1 MLSTFT
7 PTIYKH
13 WVIISVNIGFI
24 PMGCILRQ
32 ACCECDYFISTF
44 NDNFQC
50 MGNDSCCIFIHL
62 TGDRKNRHWTSD
74 LFLHNKFCFTINDQ
88 NQIPYVV
95 CLPRLTWYTLPSI
108 DSFLNKNDHNL
119 REWEANFF
127 ILCLLIGTNGFLG
140 IMLVENE
147 VIVMRCVDIFIFI

>member
-7 PTIYKH
+7 PTIYKR

-24 PMGCILRQ
+24 PMGCILLQ

-62 TGDRKNRHWTSD
+62 TGDRKNRHWTSN

-95 CLPRLTWYTLPSI
+95 CLPRLTIMILFQITITITYVNGKLI
-108 DSFLNKNDHNL
+108 FLSYAFGL
-119 REWEANFF
+119 EPMVFWA
-127 ILCLLIGTNGFLG
+127 
-140 IMLVENE
+140 
-147 VIVMRCVDIFIFI
+147 

>member
-1 MLSTFT
+1 MKIRTFLYKKWCLKFKKIETNLFYHLLSTFT
-7 PTIYKH
+7 TTIYKH

-32 ACCECDYFISTF
+32 ACCECDYFIPTF

-62 TGDRKNRHWTSD
+62 TGDRKNRHWTSN
-74 LFLHNKFCFTINDQ
+74 LFLHNKFFLTINDQ

-95 CLPRLTWYTLPSI
+95 CLPRLGLRYTHYPV
-108 DSFLNKNDHNL
+108 
-119 REWEANFF
+119 
-127 ILCLLIGTNGFLG
+127 LIVF
-140 IMLVENE
+140 
-147 VIVMRCVDIFIFI
+147 